1 MDLEKI
7 IRKAVDLGVSE
18 VEVYLARISETS
30 LTLSDVIETSKFI
43 KLSSL
48 GMRVVVNKSV
58 AIVGTQDLSSESIEK
73 SLNSATSIAKVSSP
87 DPNWISMNKK
97 VSQTHVDDLFDK
109 DTAYATPEDLKQ
121 VATELLESVKEGY
134 GGARPVRGAVSA
146 RSIEVTYMNCY
157 GGPLTRSETISSLY
171 IYARVDE
178 GGKTGTYSEHDIQ
191 RSYKKLRAKEVGF
204 EAGSR
209 AREFIYAQELPS
221 GTYELILFNRVV
233 SSIVP
238 VMIAPA
244 ISALNVQQG
253 RSPLIGKLGEELVSE
268 HVSIVDL
275 GASSEVLGSK
285 PFDDEGHPTRNTI
298 LFEKGVLKTYLYD
311 TYTALK
317 EGKESTGN
325 ASRTFST
332 APVPQP
338 HHLRLMPGEARLD
351 ELISETRE
359 GVLIMDT
366 IGEWLSNPVSGHL
379 NATITH
385 AYLVR
390 EGKLV
395 KPIKGAVITANVYE
409 LLKHHIEAVGRDLRI
424 EYGVSAPS
432 LKFSKVKIAGT

>member
-1 MDLEKI
+1 
-7 IRKAVDLGVSE
+7 
-18 VEVYLARISETS
+18 
-30 LTLSDVIETSKFI
+30 
-43 KLSSL
+43 
-48 GMRVVVNKSV
+48 
-58 AIVGTQDLSSESIEK
+58 
-73 SLNSATSIAKVSSP
+73 
-87 DPNWISMNKK
+87 
-97 VSQTHVDDLFDK
+97 
-109 DTAYATPEDLKQ
+109 
-121 VATELLESVKEGY
+121 
-134 GGARPVRGAVSA
+134 
-146 RSIEVTYMNCY
+146 
-157 GGPLTRSETISSLY
+157 
-171 IYARVDE
+171 
-178 GGKTGTYSEHDIQ
+178 
-191 RSYKKLRAKEVGF
+191 
-204 EAGSR
+204 
-209 AREFIYAQELPS
+209 
-221 GTYELILFNRVV
+221 
-233 SSIVP
+233 
-238 VMIAPA
+238 
-244 ISALNVQQG
+244 

-359 GVLIMDT
+359 GVLVMDT